1 MKGYDII
8 RPTLDTQG
16 EISYIPKPKKQVLS
30 PITITSPTHG
40 VQIIVAGGPGPCWI
54 GLLKAFG
61 GKGVTEKVELPA
73 NWDKL
78 VEKYRDMVPI
88 YARY

>member
-1 MKGYDII
+1 
-8 RPTLDTQG
+8 
-16 EISYIPKPKKQVLS
+16 
-30 PITITSPTHG
+30 